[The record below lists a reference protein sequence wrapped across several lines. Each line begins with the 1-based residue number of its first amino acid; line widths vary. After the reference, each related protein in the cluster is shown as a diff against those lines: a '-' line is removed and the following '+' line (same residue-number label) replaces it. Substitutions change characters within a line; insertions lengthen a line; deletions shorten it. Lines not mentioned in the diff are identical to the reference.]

1 MNKELLRYEMARHG
15 ISVDEMT
22 QRLGISRSAFWKKCT
37 GVSEFKQ
44 SEIAKIIEILDLK
57 NPADIFFAGEVS

>member
-37 GVSEFKQ
+37 GISEFRQ
-44 SEIAKIIEILDLK
+44 SEIAKMIEILDLK
-57 NPADIFFAGEVS
+57 NPAEIFFAEEVS